1 MVSHLKPFRVH
12 VPIVNY
18 TCYEENFVVV
28 VVVLSVVCFCFS
40 SIWGRGGLEW
50 ELAWGSSRTL

>member
-18 TCYEENFVVV
+18 TCYEQNVVV
-28 VVVLSVVCFCFS
+28 VVVLSVICFGFS
-40 SIWGRGGLEW
+40 SIWGGGGLEW
-50 ELAWGSSRTL
+50 ELAWGRSRTS